1 MFYVTSQQCS
11 LANSQTNI
19 HVRVLFFHS
28 SLFAEHLFEKSTTAE
43 TTQHNKQHHTRK
55 KKKQNNHFQTGGNSI
70 SKSHCDICIISR
82 VRLLPTQNTRHT
94 RPLHVQSGAIDALC
108 PFPTSERFS
117 ISKSQLIY
125 CFFSRT
131 PSKSSASAR
140 HLYIIGNSQRAL
152 VAVSC
157 TTITKSEVNSSIQF
171 PQPYHQ

>member
-1 MFYVTSQQCS
+1 M
-11 LANSQTNI
+11 
-19 HVRVLFFHS
+19 
-28 SLFAEHLFEKSTTAE
+28 
-43 TTQHNKQHHTRK
+43 
-55 KKKQNNHFQTGGNSI
+55 
-70 SKSHCDICIISR
+70 
-82 VRLLPTQNTRHT
+82 
-94 RPLHVQSGAIDALC
+94 QSGAIDALC

-131 PSKSSASAR
+131 PSKSSVSVR

-171 PQPYHQ
+171 SHSHTTNKLHLLSAFGWPFILIENRFLFTDLNCVIFYILFLSEITNNGISAISTRKNVATDGNSEAESMSLSGSRMTSSPLTHILWYATILSILLVIT